1 MQSRPIK
8 ATSGADIAAR
18 FAQRSIGLHRQLS
31 KCLPSEARQENELNY
46 LPVLTSLRRIQ
57 KQSIVCAC
65 RSGIQTMDTTRLR
78 LIPLKRVPRGMM
90 DAAVMCWM
98 QTGNVQTGSMAS
110 LALTELRNAGK
121 ESEQRMFI
129 LDGAFWP
136 SAIYAPL
143 AKTQGRKRSS
153 K

>member
-1 MQSRPIK
+1 
-8 ATSGADIAAR
+8 
-18 FAQRSIGLHRQLS
+18 
-31 KCLPSEARQENELNY
+31 
-46 LPVLTSLRRIQ
+46 
-57 KQSIVCAC
+57 
-65 RSGIQTMDTTRLR
+65 
-78 LIPLKRVPRGMM
+78 MM

-129 LDGAFWP
+129 LDGESWP

-143 AKTQGRKRSS
+143 AKTQGRKRSRKKETLPASPCLKIKCALELPIRS
-153 K
+153 KRGFPGLDVAPGSPKASSLAPQASATAIA

>member
-1 MQSRPIK
+1 
-8 ATSGADIAAR
+8 
-18 FAQRSIGLHRQLS
+18 
-31 KCLPSEARQENELNY
+31 
-46 LPVLTSLRRIQ
+46 
-57 KQSIVCAC
+57 
-65 RSGIQTMDTTRLR
+65 
-78 LIPLKRVPRGMM
+78 MM

-143 AKTQGRKRSS
+143 AKTQGRKRARIKGVLPAPPCVKVPCALELPIRWKRGFPGLDAVPGNRQASS
-153 K
+153 LAPRAAQKPMPEWGQGGEFRGGVGGGLG

>member
-1 MQSRPIK
+1 
-8 ATSGADIAAR
+8 
-18 FAQRSIGLHRQLS
+18 
-31 KCLPSEARQENELNY
+31 
-46 LPVLTSLRRIQ
+46 
-57 KQSIVCAC
+57 
-65 RSGIQTMDTTRLR
+65 
-78 LIPLKRVPRGMM
+78 MM

-153 K
+153 KEGILPASPCLKVPCALELPIRWKRGCPGLDAVPGNRQARSLAAQASETAIA